1 MTVKKI
7 LLTLVALFILNS
19 LSWGQVA
26 LVRKTYELLE
36 SKDYEKARQAIE
48 LASEDVTTAQDP
60 ETWFL
65 KGVVYS
71 EIYKAKEEHGIN
83 DIRTRATRAF
93 RRSLDLDTA
102 STYSD
107 QSYQGIRFIRDTY
120 YNEGVSHF
128 NEQNFQAAL
137 DGFKSYLDLDVPAQN
152 EEFITQAI
160 FYVGYSYALL
170 GNNDG
175 ALEYFEKARDR
186 GYQDPVIYV
195 NLVRIYEQ
203 RRELGKAML
212 VYQEGKKAFPD
223 DLNLNVSGINLYMA
237 AENFKLAA
245 EEGERYLLQRPED
258 VQVMLVV
265 GTAYGKLIKQADE
278 NAEPYFKRRIEIY
291 EEVLAIEPDN
301 FMANYNIGITYYNK
315 AVDLINAQDYDV
327 DILKFNQ
334 IVQESTELFRKSLPY
349 ILEANKYSRK
359 NINTLR
365 ALEGIYVNL
374 NNKEK
379 LREVRAQL
387 DQLN

>member
-7 LLTLVALFILNS
+7 ILTLVALFIINS

-48 LASEDVTTAQDP
+48 LASENVTTSQDP

-71 EIYKAKEEHGIN
+71 EIYKAKDDHGIN

-102 STYSD
+102 NTYAD
-107 QSYQGIRFIRDTY
+107 QSYQGVRFIRDTY
-120 YNEGVSHF
+120 YNEGVSNF

-137 DGFKSYLDLDVPAQN
+137 NGFKSYLDLEVPGQN
-152 EEFITQAI
+152 EEFIAQAI

-175 ALEYFEKARDR
+175 SLEYFEKARDR
-186 GYQDPVIYV
+186 GYQDPVMYV

-203 RRELGKAML
+203 RRDLGKAML

-223 DLNLNVSGINLYMA
+223 DLDLNVSGINLYMA
-237 AENFKLAA
+237 AENFKLAV

-278 NAEPYFKRRIEIY
+278 NAGQYFKRRIEIY
-291 EEVLAIEPDN
+291 KDVLAIEPDN

-327 DILKFNQ
+327 DILAFNQ

-349 ILEANKYSRK
+349 ILKANKDSSK

-379 LREVRAQL
+379 LQEVRAQL